1 MSTMH
6 VGRYNYRDQFGD
18 DPSPL
23 VAKVR
28 EMLLAG
34 RYILTAEVEA
44 FESDF
49 AALLEVKHARGVN
62 SGTDAL
68 MIALRACGVTH
79 DAEVITQANTFHAT
93 VAAIRLVGARP
104 VLVDADELSFSLDAR
119 QLAEAITPRTSAIIP
134 VHLYGYPAPMDAIL
148 AHVGSRPIA
157 IVEDAAQAVGAR
169 LDGRPVGSFGA
180 AACFSF
186 HPSKNLAA
194 AGDGG
199 AITTSD
205 DAVDRS
211 VRLLREL
218 GQDGQ
223 NHHVVVGLN
232 SKLDAIQAAVLRDKL
247 PRLADW
253 NARRRTAAAAYRERL
268 ADVPVR
274 FQRVEPGREHVYH
287 LCQLRTERRDDLLRH
302 LRAAGVDAVVRYPT
316 PIHLQPAFADLGWR
330 KGDFPV
336 AERLAAELLCLPIRP
351 DLTLDEIDYVADC
364 VRAFFR
370 GRGAVATT

>member
-1 MSTMH
+1 MATMQ
-6 VGRYNYRDQFGD
+6 VGRYNYRDQFGA
-18 DPSPL
+18 DPTPL
-23 VAKVR
+23 IEHVR

-34 RYILTAEVEA
+34 RYILTGEVDA

-49 AALLEVKHARGVN
+49 AAFLGVQHARGVN

-68 MIALRACGVTH
+68 ILALRACGVTH

-93 VAAIRLVGARP
+93 VAAIRLCGARP
-104 VLVDADELSFSLDAR
+104 VLVDAEELSFSLDAR
-119 QLAEAITPRTSAIIP
+119 QLAGAITARTRAVIP
-134 VHLYGYPAPMDAIL
+134 VHLYGQPAPMGAIL
-148 AHVGSRPIA
+148 AQVRDGRIA
-157 IVEDAAQAVGAR
+157 VIEDAAQAVGAR
-169 LDGRPVGSFGA
+169 IDGQPVGSFGA

-199 AITTSD
+199 AVATND
-205 DAVDRS
+205 EDVDRQ

-232 SKLDAIQAAVLRDKL
+232 SKLDAIQAAVLRYKL
-247 PRLADW
+247 PSLPEW
-253 NARRRTAAAAYRERL
+253 NARRRGIAAAYRERL
-268 ADVPVR
+268 ADLPLR
-274 FQRVEPGREHVYH
+274 FQRVEPAEEHVYH
-287 LCQLRTERRDDLLRH
+287 LFQVRTERRDDLLRH
-302 LRAAGVDAVVRYPT
+302 VRAAGVDAVVRYPT

-351 DLTLDEIDYVADC
+351 DLTQDEIDYVADC
-364 VRAFFR
+364 VRGFFR
-370 GRGAVATT
+370 GR